1 MYGLSP
7 TPFLDNLD
15 KLDKNTCLVLGFFD
29 NTPLPAFTKTWNID
43 HFCEKLNTRGESLWH
58 FHNEHAILLLHCGD
72 KKALSLTQVAKLSQ
86 AAYSALNHQ
95 KISAATVCIPQAHN
109 TTPNQ
114 QLEHMILTF
123 DAAAYKPPHL
133 KSEPEKHPNTLESVQ
148 FYLDGA
154 TDEAI
159 EAAMATAAGIAWA
172 RTLANL
178 PANYCTPSHMA
189 SEAVAFANEH
199 ESLSTRVL
207 EREDMH
213 ALGMGA
219 FLAISQGSPEPP
231 KLIEIQYTGAGD
243 AAPIVLV
250 GKGVTFDSGGISLKP
265 PAGMHEMKY
274 DMGGA
279 ASVLGAVKACALMKL
294 PINLVGLLACTE
306 NMPSGHATK
315 PGDVVTSMLGK
326 TIEITNTDAEGRMV
340 LADTLTYAER
350 FKPSFVLDIATLTG
364 AILVALGRWAS
375 GFMTEDE
382 DLAKTLQQAAVES
395 NDHVW
400 RMPLDESFQSA
411 LESPVADMINASLDR
426 EAGSVTAAC
435 FLSHFTK
442 KFRWAHLDIAGTAW
456 NSGKKH
462 DATGR
467 PVPLLMAVLR
477 EAARAR

>member
-1 MYGLSP
+1 
-7 TPFLDNLD
+7 
-15 KLDKNTCLVLGFFD
+15 
-29 NTPLPAFTKTWNID
+29 
-43 HFCEKLNTRGESLWH
+43 
-58 FHNEHAILLLHCGD
+58 
-72 KKALSLTQVAKLSQ
+72 
-86 AAYSALNHQ
+86 
-95 KISAATVCIPQAHN
+95 
-109 TTPNQ
+109 
-114 QLEHMILTF
+114 
-123 DAAAYKPPHL
+123 
-133 KSEPEKHPNTLESVQ
+133 
-148 FYLDGA
+148 
-154 TDEAI
+154 
-159 EAAMATAAGIAWA
+159 MAT
-172 RTLANL
+172 R
-178 PANYCTPSHMA
+178 
-189 SEAVAFANEH
+189 AVALAKTDD
-199 ESLSTRVL
+199 SLSTRVL
-207 EREDMH
+207 DREDMR

-231 KLIEIQYTGAGD
+231 KLIEIQYRGAGD
-243 AAPIVLV
+243 EAPVVLV

-274 DMGGA
+274 DMAGA

-306 NMPSGHATK
+306 NMPNGEATK

-340 LADTLTYAER
+340 LADTLTYAEQ
-350 FKPSFVLDIATLTG
+350 FKPRFVLDIATLTG
-364 AILVALGRWAS
+364 AILIALGRWAS

-382 DLAKTLQQAAVES
+382 DLANTLEQAAIES
-395 NDHVW
+395 NDPVW

-456 NSGKKH
+456 NTGKKH

>member
-1 MYGLSP
+1 MYGLSQNI
-7 TPFLDNLD
+7 TRDNLD
-15 KLDKNTCLVLGFFD
+15 ENTCLVLGFFED
-29 NTPLPAFTKTWNID
+29 AALPAFTKPWNLEHD
-43 HFCEKLNTRGESLWH
+43 CKKLTARGDSLWH
-58 FHNEHAILLLHCGD
+58 FHHEHAILLLHCGEQ
-72 KKALSLTQVAKLSQ
+72 AAFRSTHIAKLCQ
-86 AAYSALNHQ
+86 TAYSALKQQ
-95 KISAATVCIPQAHN
+95 KINAVTVCIPKPHN

-114 QLEHMILTF
+114 HVEHMLLSF
-123 DAAAYKPPHL
+123 DGAAYKPPYL
-133 KSEPEKHPNTLESVQ
+133 KSAPEKQAYALESVQ
-148 FYLDGA
+148 FYLEGA
-154 TDEAI
+154 THDAI
-159 EAAMATAAGIAWA
+159 EAATATAAGVTWA

-189 SEAVAFANEH
+189 SEAVAFAKTH
-199 ESLSTRVL
+199 DSLSTRVL
-207 EREDMH
+207 EREDMK

-231 KLIEIQYTGAGD
+231 KLIEIQYRGAGD
-243 AAPIVLV
+243 AAPVVLV

-274 DMGGA
+274 DMAGA

-306 NMPSGHATK
+306 NMPNGDATK

-340 LADTLTYAER
+340 LADTLTYAEQ
-350 FKPSFVLDIATLTG
+350 FKPRFVLDIATLTG
-364 AILVALGRWAS
+364 AILIALGRWAS

-382 DLAKTLQQAAVES
+382 DLANTLEQAALES
-395 NDHVW
+395 NDPVW

>member
-1 MYGLSP
+1 MYKLSQ
-7 TPFLDNLD
+7 TPAV
-15 KLDKNTCLVLGFFD
+15 DKNTCLVLGFFE
-29 NTPLPAFTKTWNID
+29 NIPLPAFAKKLALEVA
-43 HFCEKLNTRGESLWH
+43 CKKLNARGDSLWH
-58 FHNEHAILLLHCGD
+58 IHNEQTILLIHCGD
-72 KKALSLTQVAKLSQ
+72 EKAFNLTHLAKLIH
-86 AAYSALNHQ
+86 ATYTALNQQ
-95 KISAATVCIPQAHN
+95 KISHVTIYMPQAHN

-114 QLEHMILTF
+114 QLEHMLLKF
-123 DAAAYKPPHL
+123 DASAYKAPHL
-133 KSEPEKHPNTLESVQ
+133 KSEPEKNPNTLKSVQ
-148 FYLDGA
+148 FFLPGA

-159 EAAMATAAGIAWA
+159 TAATATAAGMAWA

-178 PANYCTPSHMA
+178 PANYCTPSYLA
-189 SEAVAFANEH
+189 SETVAFAEQHDN
-199 ESLSTRVL
+199 LSTRVL
-207 EREDMH
+207 DRKDMQ

-231 KLIEIQYTGAGD
+231 KLIEIQYTGAGN

-274 DMGGA
+274 DMAGA

-294 PINLVGLLACTE
+294 PINLIGLLACTE
-306 NMPSGHATK
+306 NMPGGKATK

-364 AILVALGRWAS
+364 AILIALGRWAS
-375 GFMTEDE
+375 GFMTNDE
-382 DLAKTLQQAAVES
+382 ELAKTLQQAAIES
-395 NDHVW
+395 NDPVW

-456 NSGKKH
+456 NSGKKN

-477 EAARAR
+477 EAARAH

>member
-1 MYGLSP
+1 MYGLSNTP
-7 TPFLDNLD
+7 TFD
-15 KLDKNTCLVLGFFD
+15 KDTCLALGFFG
-29 NTPLPAFTKTWNID
+29 NTSLPALAKTL
-43 HFCEKLNTRGESLWH
+43 KLEPMCKKLSTRGESLWH
-58 FHNEHAILLLHCGD
+58 FHNEQAILLIHCGD
-72 KKALSLTQVAKLSQ
+72 EKAFNLTHVAKLSQ
-86 AAYSALNHQ
+86 TISSVLNQQ
-95 KISAATVCIPQAHN
+95 KISAATVCMPQAHN

-114 QLEHMILTF
+114 QVEHMLLNF
-123 DAAAYKPPHL
+123 DASAYKPPHIT
-133 KSEPEKHPNTLESVQ
+133 SEPEKNANTLESVQ
-148 FYLDGA
+148 FFLEGA

-159 EAAMATAAGIAWA
+159 TAATATAAGIAWT

-178 PANYCTPSHMA
+178 PANYCTPSHLA
-189 SEAVAFANEH
+189 NETIAFAEEH
-199 ESLSTRVL
+199 DSLSTRVL
-207 EREDMH
+207 DREDMQ

-219 FLAISQGSPEPP
+219 FLAISKGSPEPP

-243 AAPIVLV
+243 AAPVVLV

-274 DMGGA
+274 DMAGA

-306 NMPSGHATK
+306 NMPNGDATK

-382 DLAKTLQQAAVES
+382 ALANTLQQAAIES

-411 LESPVADMINASLDR
+411 LESPIADMINASLDR

-456 NSGKKH
+456 DSGKKH

>member
-1 MYGLSP
+1 MYGLSH
-7 TPFLDNLD
+7 TPS
-15 KLDKNTCLVLGFFD
+15 LDKNTCLVLGFFE
-29 NTPLPAFTKTWNID
+29 NTPLPDFTQNWALKEP
-43 HFCEKLNTRGESLWH
+43 CKKLKSRGESLWH
-58 FHNEHAILLLHCGD
+58 FHNEQAILLLNCGD
-72 KKALSLTQVAKLSQ
+72 EKTFSLTHLAKLIRTV
-86 AAYSALNHQ
+86 YTALNQQ
-95 KISAATVCIPQAHN
+95 KISATTVCFPQIHQA
-109 TTPNQ
+109 TPNQ
-114 QLEHMILTF
+114 QVEYMLLQF
-123 DAAAYKPPHL
+123 DACAYKPPHL
-133 KSEPEKHPNTLESVQ
+133 KSQPEKNPNLLQSVQ
-148 FYLDGA
+148 FMLDGA

-159 EAAMATAAGIAWA
+159 TAATATAAGIAWT

-178 PANYCTPSHMA
+178 PANYCTPSHL
-189 SEAVAFANEH
+189 ANEAITFAEQH
-199 ESLSTRVL
+199 DCLSTRVL
-207 EREDMH
+207 DREDMQ

-219 FLAISQGSPEPP
+219 FLSVSKGSTEPP
-231 KLIEIQYTGAGD
+231 KLVEIQYTGAGKS
-243 AAPIVLV
+243 APIVLV

-265 PAGMHEMKY
+265 SKGMHEMKY

-279 ASVLGAVKACALMKL
+279 ASVLGAIKACTLMKL
-294 PINLVGLLACTE
+294 PINLVGLIACTE
-306 NMPSGHATK
+306 NMPSGEATK

-350 FKPSFVLDIATLTG
+350 FSPSFVLDIATLTG

-375 GFMTEDE
+375 GFMTKDE
-382 DLAKTLQQAAVES
+382 ALATTLQQAAIES

-400 RMPLDESFQSA
+400 RMPLDESFESA
-411 LESPVADMINASLDR
+411 LESPVADMINASLDG

-456 NSGKKH
+456 NSGKKN